1 MTGQY
6 RDSCPKLHIIFYAGQ
21 GMDST
26 STRRNGRLQH
36 RPLTQDGGS
45 NNSPTQSPRRRRKHK
60 HNIAEHNGNATSIL
74 PNGYIESQDN
84 SQQEVTISLSALSKG
99 RIPDSSFEIEDNSLT
114 RNSPENLSAV
124 PNIEC
129 SPVINTS
136 ACSYNSVSST
146 SQQQANNQQNM
157 SCPSASVAGI
167 PANLNQVTAP
177 NWTTI
182 SNNAV
187 NSGARE
193 VKQTGSRPSG
203 KKVPPPLP
211 PRKYKERELL
221 LASGV
226 QISGLDCQAS
236 GATSSTAELS
246 VPQGFPS
253 KETTSSFDSMEAFS
267 GSNENVTCG
276 VATVGA
282 SIISAGNVPSSV
294 AMETSTAD
302 QSPLSSADAAPA
314 TNEIQA
320 SSSMQE
326 SSAAIGNTDNEDT
339 SPSEAT
345 VVSNETLDKS
355 LPNTGGS
362 FDESG
367 ATSESYESANE
378 TFSTS
383 EKNVISATSSP
394 LRTQPNNAC
403 AAASSF
409 VSSIAA
415 QLARIPTIESAV
427 SDRNCCPMGTKPHDS
442 IVDSPATMSPSHV
455 KAAAYVKQEST
466 GSDCEVGVSS
476 TGAKAQIVV
485 TAQPTAQENSRPVL
499 MGVTH
504 SHAVPLTAVI
514 PVTSEL
520 ARQDSNASTHSTH
533 SEGSLDSPNNQVT
546 KHTSVHLQ
554 QISKAKHKNS
564 PPQNRVAIVKPV
576 PAPRHINRDR
586 SQDSELVF
594 TFTTGGAGSPAGAGQ
609 GEEAMVVSAG
619 EEPLSPRRRALSEAE
634 RLQNRHQI
642 QQQLAR
648 WHQQRAAAVGQQ
660 GATPYRSAE
669 NGVTQVAAVSPQSPV
684 TTSNISVLL
693 NANST
698 SRETRDP
705 SRPPPP
711 PPRDGSSLS
720 NPPAGSSNQP
730 VVVAVSPQ
738 PVVNALTPQTVSMVT
753 SPSHAPPPPPRDG
766 STLSTQPPATTVS
779 AVAMVPFAMTTVLTT
794 NPTDVPTQV
803 VQATSAQSID
813 QVSALP
819 GPSMVGA
826 NQRDFTSTRE
836 AIQQR
841 LLQWHQQQQALHRQ
855 HSQSSTPP
863 LSPLYAPSTPPVSTV
878 HTPQCPLPQ
887 HQAIQQHRTNHHVR

>member
-1 MTGQY
+1 ME
-6 RDSCPKLHIIFYAGQ
+6 
-21 GMDST
+21 ST

-36 RPLTQDGGS
+36 RPLTTQDGVS

-74 PNGYIESQDN
+74 PNGYIESQDT

-129 SPVINTS
+129 SPVINTAAW
-136 ACSYNSVSST
+136 ACNSGSGA
-146 SQQQANNQQNM
+146 SQQEANNQQNM

-167 PANLNQVTAP
+167 PANLNQVTTP

-187 NSGARE
+187 NSGAKNL
-193 VKQTGSRPSG
+193 KQTGIRKPG

-236 GATSSTAELS
+236 GATCSPAELS

-276 VATVGA
+276 VATLGA
-282 SIISAGNVPSSV
+282 SNISAGNVPSSV

-302 QSPLSSADAAPA
+302 QSPVTSADATPS

-320 SSSMQE
+320 SCSPHE
-326 SSAAIGNTDNEDT
+326 SSAAIGHTDNEDT
-339 SPSEAT
+339 SPSDVT
-345 VVSNETLDKS
+345 MVSNETLDKS

-378 TFSTS
+378 TMSTS

-427 SDRNCCPMGTKPHDS
+427 SDRNCCPMNTKPHDS
-442 IVDSPATMSPSHV
+442 IVDSPATMSPAHV
-455 KAAAYVKQEST
+455 KPAAYLTQESM

-485 TAQPTAQENSRPVL
+485 TAQPTAQETSRPVL
-499 MGVTH
+499 MHGVTH
-504 SHAVPLTAVI
+504 SHAMPLTAVI

-533 SEGSLDSPNNQVT
+533 SESSLDSPNPHVT

-554 QISKAKHKNS
+554 QINKVKHKNS
-564 PPQNRVAIVKPV
+564 PPQSRVAIVKPV

-594 TFTTGGAGSPAGAGQ
+594 TFSTGGSGDGPEQ
-609 GEEAMVVSAG
+609 GEEAMMVSAG

-648 WHQQRAAAVGQQ
+648 WHQQRAAAAAQQQQGVTQPAGQQ
-660 GATPYRSAE
+660 GVTALRSAE
-669 NGVTQVAAVSPQSPV
+669 NGVTQVAAVSPQSPG

-693 NANST
+693 NANSS

-720 NPPAGSSNQP
+720 NPPAAGSSNQP

-738 PVVNALTPQTVSMVT
+738 PAVSALTPQGVAMVT

-794 NPTDVPTQV
+794 NPTDIPTQV
-803 VQATSAQSID
+803 VQAASTHLTD
-813 QVSALP
+813 QPPAASFS

-863 LSPLYAPSTPPVSTV
+863 LSPLYAPSTPPISTV
-878 HTPQCPLPQ
+878 HSQQCPLPQ
-887 HQAIQQHRTNHHVR
+887 HQAIQQHRNNHHVSSCIHMY